1 MSAFPPA
8 AGTPRVVVYHQTQ
21 YHQKRYVSLQPLV
34 STPGVF
40 VTHLIVAAIHVN
52 ENPGHLTLN
61 DHPPTDPR
69 YDVLWQE
76 CALLQASGTKVMGM
90 LGGAA
95 KGTYARLCGAAVE
108 TPSPAGT
115 DGNTS
120 GSDTFEAFYRPLAAF
135 IRAKRLDGLDLDV
148 EESTSLPGIIRLIDR
163 LRADFGTAF
172 ILTLAPV
179 APALIDPRANLSG
192 FSYAQL
198 EAARGHEIAWYNAQF
213 YCGWGTLAE
222 PMQYANIIGRGWR
235 PDRIV
240 AGTVTSPNNG
250 AGFVE
255 MEDLAASVIQLSE
268 VYPTFGGVMGWEYFN
283 SRPGGLE
290 APWEWAQWMTS
301 LLGTE
306 EGRAVAMMEAQTRKA
321 QWQKGSTSEEKK
333 KKKKGKKRITAPVPT
348 EFEYFTDGE
357 KNEEA

>member
-8 AGTPRVVVYHQTQ
+8 PKTPRVVVYHQTQ
-21 YHQKRYVSLQPLV
+21 YHQDRYVSLKPLV
-34 STPGVF
+34 STPGIF

-52 ENPGHLTLN
+52 EFPGELTLN
-61 DHPPTDPR
+61 DHPPAHPR
-69 YDVLWQE
+69 YDPLWRE
-76 CALLQASGTKVMGM
+76 CALLQASGTKVLGM

-95 KGTYARLCGAAVE
+95 KGTYARLCSDAVDK
-108 TPSPAGT
+108 PSDNNACAG
-115 DGNTS
+115 
-120 GSDTFEAFYRPLAAF
+120 FEAFYQPLAAF

-148 EESTSLPGIIRLIDR
+148 EEPTSLQGIIRLIDR
-163 LRADFGTAF
+163 LRADFGPDF

-179 APALIDPRANLSG
+179 APALVDPRANLSG

-198 EAARGHEIAWYNAQF
+198 EAARGREIAWYNAQF

-235 PDRIV
+235 PERVV

-255 MEDLAASVIQLSE
+255 MENLAASVIQLAE
-268 VYPTFGGVMGWEYFN
+268 VFPTFGGIMGWEYFN
-283 SRPGGLE
+283 SQPGGPE
-290 APWEWAQWMTS
+290 MPWEWAQWMTS

-306 EGRAVAMMEAQTRKA
+306 EGRVEAMLEAQKRKEKWA
-321 QWQKGSTSEEKK
+321 AGGSSSGTKP
-333 KKKKGKKRITAPVPT
+333 KKRKNRIAAPVPD

-357 KNEEA
+357 KSEQA